1 MSDRASTGRADGGV
15 DPGLFILLPGTSRIL
30 LEHYGSRSEGGRS
43 RGPTDRRDGRCL
55 LCDSMAALA
64 ILLQTKASCV
74 RAGITRMR
82 EVSALPKAV
91 VFDLDGALHHKASVQ

>member
-1 MSDRASTGRADGGV
+1 M
-15 DPGLFILLPGTSRIL
+15 
-30 LEHYGSRSEGGRS
+30 
-43 RGPTDRRDGRCL
+43 

>member
-15 DPGLFILLPGTSRIL
+15 DPGLFILLPGTSTNPAGTLWI
-30 LEHYGSRSEGGRS
+30 SERGRS